1 MAAVEVVLGLV
12 VLATLVAGVAER
24 LRAPAPSLLVLAGL
38 VVALLPGVPEVRLTP
53 EVVSLVVLPPLLFA
67 SAAELPARDLR
78 AVAGPVAALALGLVA
93 VTAVAVAVVVHAVL
107 PQVPLA
113 AAFVLGAV
121 LASTDPV
128 AITALSRQ
136 LSLPRRVATVVQAES
151 LLNDATSL
159 VLFTVSVGVVVSGG
173 GLDLGRAGLQFVA
186 LGAGGALVG
195 ILVAALAGLAR
206 ARTGDSL
213 VETSVAL
220 VTPYACFVAAESVH
234 VSGVT
239 AVVVAGVGLAGRAGS
254 MTSGATRLQVTA
266 VYAAVVFLLESVV
279 FALIGLQLPGLV
291 QRVGSSDF
299 VLPAVVVTLVTVL
312 TRVAWVWPL
321 AHVPRLLGRPGEA
334 PGWRALAV
342 VSWAGT
348 RGVVPLAAAL
358 SVPLSVRGGAPFPA
372 RELLLVLATSVIV
385 LTLVGQGLTLA
396 PLVRRLGVV
405 ADAAAEEQEEALARH
420 RTAQAALARLEEL
433 LDLEAVPEHVAGRL
447 RGGLIERVDRTR
459 VRLEEPDR
467 RGASTGAAFARLRRE
482 LLQTETAE
490 LSRLRAAGLIGE
502 GVRRAVQRQLDLEDT
517 ALDR

>member
-1 MAAVEVVLGLV
+1 
-12 VLATLVAGVAER
+12 
-24 LRAPAPSLLVLAGL
+24 
-38 VVALLPGVPEVRLTP
+38 
-53 EVVSLVVLPPLLFA
+53 
-67 SAAELPARDLR
+67 
-78 AVAGPVAALALGLVA
+78 
-93 VTAVAVAVVVHAVL
+93 
-107 PQVPLA
+107 
-113 AAFVLGAV
+113 
-121 LASTDPV
+121 
-128 AITALSRQ
+128 
-136 LSLPRRVATVVQAES
+136 
-151 LLNDATSL
+151 
-159 VLFTVSVGVVVSGG
+159 
-173 GLDLGRAGLQFVA
+173 
-186 LGAGGALVG
+186 
-195 ILVAALAGLAR
+195 
-206 ARTGDSL
+206 
-213 VETSVAL
+213 VAL